1 MTELPTAR
9 QKSRAGDERRSRA
22 ARIGR
27 PSEGVE
33 VNKDAGL
40 EMEDRKS
47 LSRGQMNARA
57 CLGRRSAFEDCRD
70 RPLPGDTKSFRTDE
84 PCQLDIRLDEARV
97 RVRAR
102 VCLSDITTTN
112 LRENRWERIYRKFC
126 EFKEGLMKE
135 RR

>member
-22 ARIGR
+22 
-27 PSEGVE
+27 E

-47 LSRGQMNARA
+47 LNRGQMNARA

-84 PCQLDIRLDEARV
+84 PCQLDIRLDEEKRV
-97 RVRAR
+97 CACAR
-102 VCLSDITTTN
+102 VCLSTGVCRHHDHKLEGKSVGEN
-112 LRENRWERIYRKFC
+112 LQEV
-126 EFKEGLMKE
+126 L
-135 RR
+135 

>member
-22 ARIGR
+22 
-27 PSEGVE
+27 E

-47 LSRGQMNARA
+47 LNRGQMNARA

-70 RPLPGDTKSFRTDE
+70 RPLLGDTKSFRTDE
-84 PCQLDIRLDEARV
+84 PCQLDVRLDEEKRVCV
-97 RVRAR
+97 RVC
-102 VCLSDITTTN
+102 VFI
-112 LRENRWERIYRKFC
+112 NRSVQTSRPQT
-126 EFKEGLMKE
+126 
-135 RR
+135 